1 MTTDMLVKPP
11 WLQPTPRKAGADPP
25 DDSRRTLCHRGYRCK
40 GATHGFD
47 HLSKSHCGR
56 RNRLRSEPFATAAPI
71 AEASGPDDRIGGMAE
86 LTDRE
91 QEILAFEREWWRY
104 GTAKEQ
110 AVHDRFGMTVDGYY
124 QALSRL
130 LDGDAA
136 LAHDPLLVRRLRRL
150 RVTRRRHRAARRTS

>member
-1 MTTDMLVKPP
+1 M
-11 WLQPTPRKAGADPP
+11 
-25 DDSRRTLCHRGYRCK
+25 
-40 GATHGFD
+40 
-47 HLSKSHCGR
+47 
-56 RNRLRSEPFATAAPI
+56 RSEPFATAAPI
-71 AEASGPDDRIGGMAE
+71 AEASEPDDRIGVMAE

-110 AVHDRFGMTVDGYY
+110 AVLDRFGLTVDGYY